1 MSIESNTNNATHL
14 NIYKCSFHCWHII
27 IVKHVRH
34 SINKRISRQ
43 NNEKALLVDLVCKAM
58 HIPLNHRLYI
68 FILIPNPFSISYL
81 FVNCAH
87 CYFRWRCCFWL
98 FLRRWLFYTRT
109 QRVSCLVTIV
119 QHCYSTS
126 CLNIH

>member
-14 NIYKCSFHCWHII
+14 NIYKCSFHFWHII

-58 HIPLNHRLYI
+58 HIPLNHPLYI
-68 FILIPNPFSISYL
+68 YLYLLPIHLAFLIYLLIVHIVILDEDVVSDCS
-81 FVNCAH
+81 CGGG
-87 CYFRWRCCFWL
+87 CFTHG
-98 FLRRWLFYTRT
+98 RN
-109 QRVSCLVTIV
+109 V
-119 QHCYSTS
+119 
-126 CLNIH
+126 